1 MKKFRLIQLCC
12 TLAALAAVL
21 IELGAGHKF
30 AWAADRRGRWSP
42 AGGRDDRP
50 LRAFDPV
57 LATPRRSHV

>member
-30 AWAADRRGRWSP
+30 A
-42 AGGRDDRP
+42 
-50 LRAFDPV
+50 
-57 LATPRRSHV
+57 